1 VDIKH
6 GGGEKMPD
14 RYLTMCYACI
24 FDGLPL
30 MELDSFENFIRAH
43 ERHDPRIETLADFVQ
58 NFNDVMALFVSNNLA
73 REYAELA
80 ERNPETFPPKPERLS
95 TDRIEAAL
103 RAMRETINY
112 LGSAPVIDAIEHFTH
127 TFTDQTACNSHVRA
141 FLTHPHHIPVPEP
154 PVHGGAHVTIGALL
168 RRLHACAYTSHPRS
182 I

>member
-1 VDIKH
+1 
-6 GGGEKMPD
+6 M
-14 RYLTMCYACI
+14 A
-24 FDGLPL
+24 
-30 MELDSFENFIRAH
+30 
-43 ERHDPRIETLADFVQ
+43 
-58 NFNDVMALFVSNNLA
+58 NFNDVMALFDRNNLA
-73 REYAELA
+73 REYAGLS
-80 ERNPETFPPKPERLS
+80 ERNPERFPPTLPRLS

-103 RAMRETINY
+103 LAMRETILY
-112 LGSAPVIDAIEHFTH
+112 LGPAPVIDAIDHFTH